1 MLESRYLN
9 ANIKSVICKLEKV
22 CTSLVKY
29 QNTIDELPKV
39 DIKPSSFSRG
49 FWNIDFQCIA
59 NQIYGSIEGELKSI
73 PLDGAVDQWVT
84 NEDFFLNSIK
94 MKLLSAVY
102 KQIE

>member
-1 MLESRYLN
+1 MVESCYLD

-49 FWNIDFQCIA
+49 FWNIDFQ
-59 NQIYGSIEGELKSI
+59 
-73 PLDGAVDQWVT
+73 
-84 NEDFFLNSIK
+84 
-94 MKLLSAVY
+94 
-102 KQIE
+102 